1 MHEPGTS
8 RTFRTDILKVVLIYA
23 LFGSLW
29 ILFSDQFVE
38 SLLVSP
44 ETHMTLQIVKG
55 WLYVTI
61 TSLLLYFLLRR
72 IERRQDVHEAPTQ
85 SGGIVNWKRWQLY
98 LFAIVIS
105 LFALL
110 LRESFGV
117 QFSMRPMLIML
128 MFPIILSAAIGG
140 FGPGLLSTGIATLY
154 AAYYF
159 TPAAGA
165 ARFHLPLDLLPTGF
179 MIVNGL
185 LVSYLS
191 MMLHEARYRSEQAR
205 RQAEASLTEKTRAM
219 QLLEGIAEGA
229 TDAIFVKDRQGRYL
243 LFNQAAARNV
253 AKTAAEVI
261 GKDDTSIFK
270 PQDAALL
277 MADDQRVMES
287 NRVMTW
293 EHKLTTSMGGR
304 IFSTTQGPLHDE
316 NGAVTGVFGIA
327 RDITSIKT
335 AEDAL
340 RRERDR
346 NQRYLDTLQGIMLAL
361 DSEGRITMLNR
372 YGCELLGYRESE
384 LLGEN
389 WFRICLPQPEGMET
403 VYPLFRKLMSGKL
416 ENNEHHVNTVICRD
430 GTQRTISWRNSFLM
444 NQAGN
449 IVGTLSSGEDI
460 TEKKKTETALLE
472 SEQRLLLA
480 QEAAHA
486 GIWEL
491 DLVSGKSYWSPEA
504 ERLYGVEP
512 GTLRNDDDW
521 RANVHPDDLHLID
534 DEWEKHIRKGEP
546 FEVEFRYRLKSGELR
561 WLMSKG
567 SAQYDGAG
575 KPVRL
580 SGVNLDISTRKMH
593 EQKLRQLSL
602 AVEQSPESIVI
613 TNLAGDIEYVN
624 EAFVRNTGYS
634 REEVV
639 GRNPRVLH
647 SGKTP
652 KGTYDELWKTL
663 GDGHI
668 WQGEFHNKRKDGSEY
683 SEHAV
688 ISPIRQPDGRITH
701 YVAVKEDITEKK
713 HAEAEINRLAF
724 YDSLTGL
731 PNRTLLLERMTQTLA
746 TTRRAHHYSAVI
758 SYNIDRFKTFNDA
771 GGQELGDALLK
782 AVADRLSHT
791 MREGDVVA
799 RIAGDE
805 FGILLT
811 DLAPQQQSAAHY
823 ALHVADKIHAA
834 LHKPVRIG
842 DEHISLSACL
852 GIALFPEGDADMPLD
867 ILRRANTA
875 LHHAK
880 TRGTGQTA
888 FFEGT
893 LDEAAKHR
901 YDIEREMHLAIAAG
915 ELRVFLQPQ
924 VDAEGKVVGA
934 EALVRWQHPQRGLV
948 QPGVFI
954 PIAEESNLIIEI
966 GMWVFTEVCRLLV
979 REEMAACTLRISINI
994 SPRHFRQPDFVD
1006 QIKRAIAHT
1015 GVDPARLMLEVT
1027 EGMLID
1033 NINDVI
1039 AKMVELSAM
1048 GIHFSLDDFGTG
1060 YSSLSYLKR
1069 LPIHEI
1075 KIDKTFVQDMTTDAN
1090 DASLVETILLVARQM
1105 NLKVVAE
1112 GVETEEQAA
1121 FLNQRGKVIHQ
1132 GYLYGRPE
1140 PADKVIARLIN
1151 SKL

>member
-1 MHEPGTS
+1 MHDPGNNRS
-8 RTFRTDILKVVLIYA
+8 SHTDTLKVVLIYA

-29 ILFSDQFVE
+29 ILFSDQMVE
-38 SLLVSP
+38 SLP
-44 ETHMTLQIVKG
+44 TNHETHMTLQTVKG
-55 WLYVTI
+55 WLFMAV
-61 TSLLLYFLLRR
+61 TSLLLYYLLHR
-72 IERRQDVHEAPTQ
+72 IEHRQNGHQTPAPY
-85 SGGIVNWKRWQLY
+85 SGIVNWKRWQLY
-98 LFAIVIS
+98 LFAIAIT

-110 LRESFGV
+110 LREGIGV

-128 MFPIILSAAIGG
+128 MFPITLSAALGG

-154 AAYYF
+154 VAYYF

-229 TDAIFVKDRQGRYL
+229 TDAIFAKDSQGRYL
-243 LFNQAAARNV
+243 LFNQAAAGNV
-253 AKTAAEVI
+253 GKTAAEVI

-270 PQDAALL
+270 PQDAALV
-277 MADDQRVMES
+277 MADDQRVMEA

-293 EHKLTTSMGGR
+293 EHRLTTALGGR
-304 IFSTTQGPLHDE
+304 VFSTTQGPLHDE
-316 NGAVTGVFGIA
+316 NGNVTGVFGIA

-346 NQRYLDTLQGIMLAL
+346 NQRYLDTVQNIMVAL

-389 WFRICLPQPEGMET
+389 WFKICLPQPEGMET
-403 VYPLFRKLMSGKL
+403 IYPVYRKLMSGNL
-416 ENNEHHVNTVICRD
+416 DNTEQYTNTVLCRD

-449 IVGTLSSGEDI
+449 IIGTLSSGEDI
-460 TEKKKTETALLE
+460 TEKQQTEGALRE

-486 GIWEL
+486 GIWEF
-491 DLVSGKSYWSPEA
+491 DLVSGRSYWSPEA
-504 ERLYGVEP
+504 ERLYGVDP
-512 GTLRNDDDW
+512 GSLRNDDDW
-521 RANVHPDDLHLID
+521 RANVHPEDMHLID
-534 DEWEKHIRKGEP
+534 DEWEKHILKGEP
-546 FEVEFRYRLKSGELR
+546 FEAEFRYRLKSGEMR

-567 SAQYDGAG
+567 SAQYDDAG

-580 SGVNLDISTRKMH
+580 SGVNLDITTRKMH
-593 EQKLRQLSL
+593 EEKLRQLSL

-624 EAFVRNTGYS
+624 EAFVRNTGYN
-634 REEVV
+634 REEVL
-639 GRNPRVLH
+639 GKNPRVLH

-652 KGTYDELWKTL
+652 KGTYDDLWKTL
-663 GDGHI
+663 SDGQI

-683 SEHAV
+683 TEHAV

-701 YVAVKEDITEKK
+701 FVAVKEDITAKK
-713 HAEAEINRLAF
+713 QAEAEINRLAF
-724 YDSLTGL
+724 YDTLTGL
-731 PNRTLLLERMTQTLA
+731 PNRTLLLERVTQTLGL
-746 TTRRAHHYSAVI
+746 TRRTSHFSALI
-758 SYNIDRFKTFNDA
+758 AFNIDRFKTFNDA
-771 GGQELGDALLK
+771 GGQELGDTLLK
-782 AVADRLSHT
+782 TVAERLSHT

-823 ALHVADKIHAA
+823 ALHVADKIHAS
-834 LHKPVRIG
+834 LHKPFKAG
-842 DEHISLSACL
+842 NEHITLTACL
-852 GIALFPEGDADMPLD
+852 GIAMFPDRDEDAPLD

-880 TRGTGQTA
+880 TRGNGQTS
-888 FFEGT
+888 FFEGA
-893 LDEAAKHR
+893 LDEVAKQR
-901 YDIEREMHLAIAAG
+901 FDIERELHQAIKAG

-924 VDAEGKVVGA
+924 VDAAGKTVGA
-934 EALVRWQHPQRGLV
+934 EALVRWQHPQRGLI
-948 QPGVFI
+948 QPGAFI
-954 PIAEESNLIIEI
+954 PIAEESNLIVEI
-966 GMWVFTEVCRLLV
+966 GNWVFAEVSRLLTL
-979 REEMAACTLRISINI
+979 EEMSTSTMRISVNI
-994 SPRHFRQPDFVD
+994 SPRHFRQADFVD
-1006 QIKRAIAHT
+1006 QLKRNILHT

-1090 DASLVETILLVARQM
+1090 DASLVETILLVAQHM
-1105 NLKVVAE
+1105 HLK
-1112 GVETEEQAA
+1112 AA
-1121 FLNQRGKVIHQ
+1121 FLNLRGPVIHQ
-1132 GYLYGRPE
+1132 GYLFGRPE
-1140 PADKVIARLIN
+1140 PAAQFLQRLPT
-1151 SKL
+1151 